1 MGSHDNGG
9 RKHSNRLHTHEWS
22 EVKTF
27 NVHFCIAFYY
37 YIRTAFNKVKILL
50 WPHLIF
56 DIK

>member
-1 MGSHDNGG
+1 MGSHNNGG

-37 YIRTAFNKVKILL
+37 YIRTAFNIVKILL
-50 WPHLIF
+50 
-56 DIK
+56 